1 MSGHSKWATIKH
13 KKGLID
19 AKRGKVFSKM
29 AKELMLVAK
38 QGGGIME
45 TNPALRALV
54 ARCKAISMPNENID
68 RAIKKGTGELGGE
81 IMEEITYEGFAD
93 GGVGLIVHVLTDN
106 KNRAAAEI
114 RFIFSRHGSS
124 FAAQGSVSRGFKR
137 RGQILVPSA
146 GVDENK
152 LMDIVLDAG
161 ADDMTNEGEQFEIL
175 TDPATLTKVQEAIE
189 KAEIKIE
196 QAEVRMIPD
205 TYVSITDKAA
215 AKSVIRFVDAL
226 EEHDDVQDVF
236 TNMDMDDSVL
246 AAIEQESA

>member
-1 MSGHSKWATIKH
+1 M
-13 KKGLID
+13 
-19 AKRGKVFSKM
+19 
-29 AKELMLVAK
+29 
-38 QGGGIME
+38 
-45 TNPALRALV
+45 
-54 ARCKAISMPNENID
+54 
-68 RAIKKGTGELGGE
+68 
-81 IMEEITYEGFAD
+81 
-93 GGVGLIVHVLTDN
+93 
-106 KNRAAAEI
+106 
-114 RFIFSRHGSS
+114 
-124 FAAQGSVSRGFKR
+124 
-137 RGQILVPSA
+137 PSA

-189 KAEIKIE
+189 KAGIKIE

>member
-1 MSGHSKWATIKH
+1 
-13 KKGLID
+13 
-19 AKRGKVFSKM
+19 
-29 AKELMLVAK
+29 
-38 QGGGIME
+38 
-45 TNPALRALV
+45 
-54 ARCKAISMPNENID
+54 MPNENID

-93 GGVGLIVHVLTDN
+93 GGVGLIVHELTDN

-124 FAAQGSVSRGFKR
+124 CASQGSVSRGFKR
-137 RGQILVPSA
+137 RGQILVSSA

-189 KAEIKIE
+189 KAGIKIE